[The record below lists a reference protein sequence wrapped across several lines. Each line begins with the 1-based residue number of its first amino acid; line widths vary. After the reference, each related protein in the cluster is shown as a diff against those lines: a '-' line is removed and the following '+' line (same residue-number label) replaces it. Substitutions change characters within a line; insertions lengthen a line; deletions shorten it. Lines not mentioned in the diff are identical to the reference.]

1 MIADICP
8 MWSVPISVIPMSVS
22 IPVVSVSPHVK
33 VEKDIE
39 ARVPVIPPPERIGD
53 IRVHVSIIR
62 RRSVVGDH
70 RRSFIIVIIIDNGG
84 FGSI

>member
-8 MWSVPISVIPMSVS
+8 MWSVPISIPPVSVS
-22 IPVVSVSPHVK
+22 IPVVPVSPHVK
-33 VEKDIE
+33 VEKYIE
-39 ARVPVIPPPERIGD
+39 SRVPEIPPPERIRN
-53 IRVHVSIIR
+53 IRIHVSIIR
-62 RRSVVGDH
+62 RRSVVRDH